1 MPHAFPKSALVALL
15 ALPALA
21 AGETAAAAGGIR
33 VRILDRDGG
42 PVPEVVVSARS
53 LDATTALRAA
63 MPEARMNQE
72 ALAFEPHILVVTTG
86 TRIAFPNEDDV
97 RHHVYSF
104 SPAKQFNFSIDSMAT
119 HEAIGFDV
127 PGVVTLGCNI
137 HDEMLAY
144 VVVVDTPHFA
154 KTGPDGSVE
163 LTGLESGRY
172 ELSIWS
178 SRIATK
184 HLPDAVEIAVAASE
198 VATWEYG
205 FVEKLHPP
213 HRHSETSLHWSHY

>member
-1 MPHAFPKSALVALL
+1 MRR
-15 ALPALA
+15 ALPQGAIAALIVLPGLASGEAAMA
-21 AGETAAAAGGIR
+21 AGSIR

-53 LDATTALRAA
+53 LDAPLERGTGV
-63 MPEARMNQE
+63 PEAQMNQE
-72 ALAFEPHILVVTTG
+72 ALAFDPHILVVTTG
-86 TRIAFPNEDDV
+86 SAIAFPNDDDV

-104 SPAKQFNFSIDSMAT
+104 SPAKQFNFSIDSRSS
-119 HEAIGFDV
+119 HEAIRFDV

-144 VVVVDTPHFA
+144 IVVVDTPHFA

-163 LTGLESGRY
+163 LIGLEAGRY

-178 SRIATK
+178 SRIAQK
-184 HLPDAVEIAVAASE
+184 HLPAAVEIAVAEGE
-198 VATWEYG
+198 VATWEHG
-205 FVEKLHPP
+205 FAEKLHPP